1 MCSPGVRPIPRC
13 QAWFPSESCFR
24 GSPLTNCL
32 KHLPERD
39 SLVAQSVKRLLA
51 RQETQVRSPCWEDP
65 LEEGTATHSSIL
77 AWRIRQRSL
86 ADYNPL
92 GHTESDTTEATYHAH
107 ACTHLKAPCKAKKT
121 ISRKELIIKG
131 GKEGASTQV
140 TSRQLARSWGSGPVP
155 PPTYGLS
162 GKPGHVCVEGC
173 PWQGSPGT
181 GP

>member
-1 MCSPGVRPIPRC
+1 MSTPDLLRPS
-13 QAWFPSESCFR
+13 W
-24 GSPLTNCL
+24 
-32 KHLPERD
+32 
-39 SLVAQSVKRLLA
+39 VAQMVKNPPAML
-51 RQETQVRSPCWEDP
+51 ETWIWSLGWEDP

-77 AWRIRQRSL
+77 AWKIRQRSL

-92 GHTESDTTEATYHAH
+92 GRTESDTTEATYHAH

-121 ISRKELIIKG
+121 ISRKELIIEG